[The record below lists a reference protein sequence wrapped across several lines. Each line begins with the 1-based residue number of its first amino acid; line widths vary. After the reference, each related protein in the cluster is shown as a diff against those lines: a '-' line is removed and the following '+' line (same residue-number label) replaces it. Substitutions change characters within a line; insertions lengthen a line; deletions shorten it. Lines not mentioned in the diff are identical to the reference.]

1 MLERVR
7 DVLADCGAELSAEEL
22 LDALWLATRLPSAA
36 ASAGPLPGAAGPA
49 STGEPPHG
57 PEPRDP
63 GPDRTGPSGE
73 PPEAPGPSEPS
84 DAPPGGS
91 GALHAAPVPVARR
104 ERSAAEVPAMPVRAP
119 GEKALGG
126 AELRLGRAL
135 RPLRHRRP
143 DALRWELDVPATVA
157 VMAETGLPDA
167 VVRPAVTRWLD
178 LVMLVDDGVSMLLW
192 QRLAA
197 EVRVLMERSGAFR
210 DIRVFGL
217 DSRSPGGP
225 RLRHRPFGDGPAT
238 LSLSTVGDPSGN
250 TLLLV
255 VSDGVGAAWRDGRMH
270 AALER
275 AAATGPAAVLQ
286 VLPPRLWGGSG
297 IRAERWKVTTRRR
310 GAAGGSWQVADP
322 VLPPE
327 LAPFD
332 GIPVPVLEATPASV
346 GAWAA
351 LIGSPGGSA
360 VLPLLA
366 RPGTDAGATP
376 PGADGTPVRA
386 GGEGTPEAVL
396 RFREAA
402 SPEAYRLAAHLAA
415 VAPLPVPVM
424 RLVQGAMSPAVD
436 TSHLAEVFLGGLM
449 HRDERGARGLP
460 HHREFDFRE
469 DTRRIL
475 LGTVPPAELVR
486 TTRAVTARLA
496 RLAGASPDFPAWLPH
511 PEGPERVAVDGPRP
525 FGWVDER
532 VMRRLGVAAPAPAAG
547 RTAAVPAPP
556 APPTAGPEG
565 PWDRPDVPLR
575 LTGSDW
581 APVRPGDPR
590 FTGAHELPYTVFAEH
605 RRGWTGLGLFLAL
618 DGDGTPVVIRR
629 IEGPALRGTDLVA
642 REVVALNRMA
652 GVHAPRLLAHD
663 AGAVQPWVAVECAR
677 DDEEEPGPAPGLRR
691 FVSRYGPLHED
702 GLLAIARQ
710 FANGLVR
717 AHRKGLVHGS
727 LVPGNV
733 LIAGHEVRITGWL
746 TATVADRPSRHRKV
760 FAREQPYQAPE
771 LADPAVAPTPA
782 SDVYA
787 MGAILLAAASGEWAD
802 ARREGGRE
810 AEPIAGAR
818 LAEALLD
825 CVDPAPERRP
835 TAEEVLHTLNDIAHR
850 RGSQRHRLRV
860 VLGRGATG
868 RPVRV
873 DLAGPESGGSGP
885 HMLCQGALDVGRRE
899 FLDTVLRQLT
909 GRNPADGLRLLL
921 ADFTGRSGLERYADR
936 AMSGAALG
944 LSGVP
949 SRALDLRERLVAELG
964 LREGALASAEC
975 PDIAAYEA
983 RRSAEPGVP
992 ALPRLVVAV
1001 DEVTEI
1007 LPRQPELSSVL
1018 LRVARTG
1025 GRLGIHLLLATR
1037 NEVHPWFARSFLEY
1051 IPTRVTLR
1059 TRRVGLPAP
1068 HDVPDGGRLAHAS
1081 WPEEVWFEP
1090 APGDA
1095 RETLGTVEG

>member
-22 LDALWLATRLPSAA
+22 LDALWLAARLPSAA
-36 ASAGPLPGAAGPA
+36 TPAGPLPGVAGPPPA
-49 STGEPPHG
+49 AEPSRG
-57 PEPRDP
+57 PEPRN
-63 GPDRTGPSGE
+63 PDRAGPSGE
-73 PPEAPGPSEPS
+73 PPEPSGPSGGREPSGAPGG
-84 DAPPGGS
+84 A
-91 GALHAAPVPVARR
+91 GALHAAPVPAARR

-178 LVMLVDDGVSMLLW
+178 LVLLVDDGVSMLLW

-286 VLPPRLWGGSG
+286 VLPPRLWDGSG

-310 GAAGGSWQVADP
+310 GAAGGSWQIADP

-332 GIPVPVLEATPASV
+332 GIPVPVLEATPESV
-346 GAWAA
+346 GTWAA
-351 LIGSPGGSA
+351 LVGSPGGSA

-366 RPGTDAGATP
+366 RPGTHAGGTP
-376 PGADGTPVRA
+376 PGGGGTPVRA
-386 GGEGTPEAVL
+386 GGEASPDAVL

-424 RLVQGAMSPAVD
+424 RLVQGAMTPAVD

-449 HRDERGARGLP
+449 HRDEEGARSLP
-460 HHREFDFRE
+460 HQREFDFRE

-475 LGTVPPAELVR
+475 LGTVPPTELVR

-496 RLAGASPDFPAWLPH
+496 QLVRSSADFPAWLPH

-532 VMRRLGVAAPAPAAG
+532 VMRRLGVAAPAPATG
-547 RTAAVPAPP
+547 TAAAPE
-556 APPTAGPEG
+556 PPP
-565 PWDRPDVPLR
+565 RPDGQEELPVPPGVRLR
-575 LTGSDW
+575 LTGADW
-581 APVRPGDPR
+581 VPVRVGDPR
-590 FTGAHELPYTVFAEH
+590 FAGAGALPYRVFAEH
-605 RRGWTGLGLFLAL
+605 RRGWTGIGMYLAV
-618 DGDGTPVVIRR
+618 DGEGVPVVIRR
-629 IEGPALRGTDLVA
+629 PEAPALRETDLVA
-642 REVVALNRMA
+642 REVIALNRMA
-652 GVHAPRLLAHD
+652 GVHAPRLVARHVD
-663 AGAVQPWVAVECAR
+663 GARPWVAVECAL
-677 DDEEEPGPAPGLRR
+677 DDEEVPGPAPGLTA
-691 FVSRYGPLHED
+691 FVRRYGPLHED

-710 FANGLVR
+710 FANGLVT

-727 LVPGNV
+727 LVPGFV
-733 LIAGHEVRITGWL
+733 LIAGREVRITGWL
-746 TATVADRPSRHRKV
+746 TATVAGRPSRHRRV
-760 FAREQPYQAPE
+760 FARPGPYQAPE
-771 LADPAVAPTPA
+771 LAHHSVPPTPA
-782 SDVYA
+782 SDVYS
-787 MGAILLAAASGEWAD
+787 MGAILLAAASGGRAG

-810 AEPIAGAR
+810 EAPVAGAR
-818 LAEALLD
+818 LTHVLLD
-825 CVDPAPERRP
+825 CVEPVPARRP
-835 TAEEVLHTLNDIAHR
+835 TAEEVLRALNEIAR
-850 RGSQRHRLRV
+850 REVPHRHRLRV
-860 VLGRGATG
+860 TLGRSASG

-873 DLAGPESGGSGP
+873 DMAGPESDGSGP
-885 HMLCQGALDVGRRE
+885 HMLCQGALDAGRRE
-899 FLDTVLRQLT
+899 FLDTVLSQLT
-909 GRNPADGLRLLL
+909 RRNPADGLRLLL
-921 ADFTGRSGLERYADR
+921 ADFTGRSGLERYADP
-936 AMSGAALG
+936 AVSGAALG
-944 LSGVP
+944 LSDVP

-964 LREGALASAEC
+964 VREDALASAEC

-983 RRSAEPGVP
+983 RRSAEPGMP

-1018 LRVARTG
+1018 LRAARTG

-1051 IPTRVTLR
+1051 IPARVTLR
-1059 TRRVGLPAP
+1059 TRRVGMPAP
-1068 HDVPDGGRLAHAS
+1068 HDVPDGGRLAHAE
-1081 WPEEVWFEP
+1081 WQGDVWFEP
-1090 APGDA
+1090 APEDGEDGGEA
-1095 RETLGTVEG
+1095 P